1 MHQGPW
7 HRSEDFLPNRLLKN
21 AHQSRA
27 SRDFPYP
34 SPCQARGRL
43 IAAYLQVRLIP
54 QDFGSPRK
62 RDFEDSTCVCL
73 PAEASAQVGAFLS
86 SLKNNHF
93 FRNLL
98 KDEFGRSTRWF
109 WEGGRMMEP
118 GLQP

>member
-34 SPCQARGRL
+34 SPCQARSRL

-54 QDFGSPRK
+54 QD
-62 RDFEDSTCVCL
+62 CL
-73 PAEASAQVGAFLS
+73 PDRQVKTAAGAPVNGISKTQLASACLPKLQ
-86 SLKNNHF
+86 
-93 FRNLL
+93 RRQ
-98 KDEFGRSTRWF
+98 GRF
-109 WEGGRMMEP
+109 
-118 GLQP
+118 